1 MVFFKADAFKQTIK
15 NGVQHF
21 SRLSYFP
28 KITFQGT
35 ASLSCAI
42 RRHHHC
48 NYEIHH
54 LCSTASLIN
63 SVGIKPS
70 HQDFHS
76 KPGIHLRVWRDA
88 EISKGGPQCRHNHH
102 IRLKHNIYRGIA
114 TGSLH
119 PGFSFHRV
127 T

>member
-1 MVFFKADAFKQTIK
+1 MDNNIK
-15 NGVQHF
+15 KGRIIIEGN
-21 SRLSYFP
+21 LSYF
-28 KITFQGT
+28 
-35 ASLSCAI
+35 ASAETCQ
-42 RRHHHC
+42 
-48 NYEIHH
+48 NH